1 MHWGGNKDLLNLI
14 ITSYENHWTSSPA
27 FFEKERSLTE
37 YILPELKEKYASLSD
52 DAIEELK
59 QIPCIFAYEKQLKQ
73 DAYIGKIKR
82 IESRQS
88 NVLIEFELS
97 GEKIAFEDL
106 TLLTDLLDMHT
117 WEWNRTHWT
126 LKKVNLD
133 DLRPYFRSMNKCRP
147 SVFLSYSW
155 SPPSNQQNVFALVSK
170 LEKDGVRVIYDKKD
184 LHPGQDMNYFMENAL
199 ISNEIDGIVIVSNV
213 DYAKKADNRH
223 GGVGYESELILNE
236 IKNKPL
242 QTKYIPVVTER
253 DENGEMP
260 LPKFLKNRL
269 GIDLTQDT
277 GYKELLDAIYN
288 LVKDK

>member
-1 MHWGGNKDLLNLI
+1 MLNLI

-27 FFEKERSLTE
+27 FFEKDRSLTE

-88 NVLIEFELS
+88 NILIEFELS

-133 DLRPYFRSMNKCRP
+133 DLRPYFISMNKCRP

-199 ISNEIDGIVIVSNV
+199 ISNEIDGVVIVSNV

-242 QTKYIPVVTER
+242 QTKYIPVVIER

-260 LPKFLKNRL
+260 LPKFLKTRL
-269 GIDLTQDT
+269 CIDLTQDT

>member
-1 MHWGGNKDLLNLI
+1 MINLI
-14 ITSYENHWTSSPA
+14 ITSYADHWTSTPA
-27 FFEKERSLTE
+27 LFDKDRCLTE
-37 YILPELKEKYASLSD
+37 YILPELKEKYSGLSD

-133 DLRPYFRSMNKCRP
+133 DLRPYFISMNQCRP
-147 SVFLSYSW
+147 SVFLSYCW

-184 LHPGQDMNYFMENAL
+184 LHPGQDINYFMENAL
-199 ISNEIDGIVIVSNV
+199 ISNEIDGVVIVSNV

-236 IKNKPL
+236 IKNDPF
-242 QTKYIPVVTER
+242 QTKYIPVVIEK
-253 DENGEMP
+253 DENGKMP
-260 LPKFLKNRL
+260 LPRFLKTRFC
-269 GIDLTQDT
+269 IDLTQDT
-277 GYKELLDAIYN
+277 GYNELLDAIYN
-288 LVKDK
+288 LVNDK

>member
-1 MHWGGNKDLLNLI
+1 MLNLI

-27 FFEKERSLTE
+27 FFEKDRSLTE

-133 DLRPYFRSMNKCRP
+133 DLRPYFISMNKCRP

-184 LHPGQDMNYFMENAL
+184 LHPGQDMNYFMEKAL
-199 ISNEIDGIVIVSNV
+199 ISNEIDGVVIVSNV

-242 QTKYIPVVTER
+242 QTKYIPVVIER

-260 LPKFLKNRL
+260 LPKFLKTRL
-269 GIDLTQDT
+269 CIDLTQDT